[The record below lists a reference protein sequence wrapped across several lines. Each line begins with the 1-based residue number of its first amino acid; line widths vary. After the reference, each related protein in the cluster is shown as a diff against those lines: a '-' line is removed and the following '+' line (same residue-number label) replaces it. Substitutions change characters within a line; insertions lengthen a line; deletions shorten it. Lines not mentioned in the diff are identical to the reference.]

1 MKRYAIIVAGGK
13 GTRMGN
19 DIPKQFIEIAGKP
32 ILAHTIENFYR
43 FDPNIDLIIVLPQ
56 NQQEYWKRLCAV
68 HRITIPHLVVKG
80 GETRFH
86 SVLNGLSLIPD
97 EGIVAIHDGV
107 RPLTAHRV
115 IENCFH
121 VAEEK
126 GGAIPV
132 LPLTDSLRQIF
143 PDKSSKAVDRTAFV
157 AVQTP
162 QTSRVEEIKKAY
174 RTLSRK
180 YHPDA
185 YKLPYNDTF
194 TDDASVYEAA
204 GYIPELVEGNREN
217 LKITL
222 PVDLAIAE
230 IGLKE

>member
-1 MKRYAIIVAGGK
+1 MKPPGISNV
-13 GTRMGN
+13 
-19 DIPKQFIEIAGKP
+19 
-32 ILAHTIENFYR
+32 ILSFR
-43 FDPNIDLIIVLPQ
+43 SP
-56 NQQEYWKRLCAV
+56 
-68 HRITIPHLVVKG
+68 
-80 GETRFH
+80 
-86 SVLNGLSLIPD
+86 
-97 EGIVAIHDGV
+97 
-107 RPLTAHRV
+107 
-115 IENCFH
+115 H

-143 PDKSSKAVDRTAFV
+143 PDKSSKAVNRTAFV

-162 QTSRVEEIKKAY
+162 QTFRVEEIKK
-174 RTLSRK
+174 
-180 YHPDA
+180 A

>member
-86 SVLNGLSLIPD
+86 SVLNGLSIIPD

-162 QTSRVEEIKKAY
+162 QTFRVEEIKK
-174 RTLSRK
+174 
-180 YHPDA
+180 A

>member
-1 MKRYAIIVAGGK
+1 ML
-13 GTRMGN
+13 
-19 DIPKQFIEIAGKP
+19 DS
-32 ILAHTIENFYR
+32 
-43 FDPNIDLIIVLPQ
+43 PNHNSPSRCQ
-56 NQQEYWKRLCAV
+56 R
-68 HRITIPHLVVKG
+68 

-126 GGAIPV
+126 RRSHTRSSSNRFIK
-132 LPLTDSLRQIF
+132 TNISRQIQQGRR
-143 PDKSSKAVDRTAFV
+143 PHGIRGGTNSADIPGR
-157 AVQTP
+157 
-162 QTSRVEEIKKAY
+162 RNKK
-174 RTLSRK
+174 K
-180 YHPDA
+180 A

-230 IGLKE
+230 IRLKE

>member
-1 MKRYAIIVAGGK
+1 MISACLCTHLSLYLPYGWKQAALRYNRINLFLLSLCTIFVIIGKEAIDETICDHSSRRKRNSYGK
-13 GTRMGN
+13 RHS
-19 DIPKQFIEIAGKP
+19 Q
-32 ILAHTIENFYR
+32 TIH
-43 FDPNIDLIIVLPQ
+43 Q
-56 NQQEYWKRLCAV
+56 NQQEYWKRLCSI

-162 QTSRVEEIKKAY
+162 QTFRVEEIKK
-174 RTLSRK
+174 
-180 YHPDA
+180 A

-217 LKITL
+217 L
-222 PVDLAIAE
+222 AIAE
-230 IGLKE
+230 IRLKE